1 VPKDIGLQQ
10 LDIRESAGARATVN
24 VNLIAPGSM
33 YGDRLNQLDLR
44 LSKTF
49 SLGKG
54 RKLQA
59 MVDGYNMF
67 NANPGVAVNTTYG
80 PQWLQPTT
88 ILEGRFFKVGGRFN
102 F

>member
-1 VPKDIGLQQ
+1 
-10 LDIRESAGARATVN
+10 
-24 VNLIAPGSM
+24 M

-49 SLGKG
+49 SLRKG

-80 PQWLQPTT
+80 PQ
-88 ILEGRFFKVGGRFN
+88 
-102 F
+102 